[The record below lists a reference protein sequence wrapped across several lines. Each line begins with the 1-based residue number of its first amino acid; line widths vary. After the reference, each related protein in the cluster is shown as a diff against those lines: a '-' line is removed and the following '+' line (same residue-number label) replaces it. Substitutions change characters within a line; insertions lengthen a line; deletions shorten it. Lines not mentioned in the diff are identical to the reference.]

1 MTLKTVMG
9 ASFAVIA
16 LSLVSCNNSS
26 GEATSK
32 TTKAVKEAASNTVKS
47 VEVNSKPILG
57 NFGIATDNMN
67 TSVNPGDNFY
77 EYVNGGWLEKIEIP
91 SDRSRYGSF
100 SILRDKS
107 EKRVRGIIEAAA
119 KSENPS
125 ADEKRIGDF
134 YNAYLNT
141 DRIEQMGLKPIQKD
155 LDRIRAAK
163 THEDILKLMTDRRLG
178 LARPVAAFVG
188 IDAKQN
194 DQYIVQL
201 TQSGLS
207 LPNRDYY
214 FDESEKGQKFLA
226 GYQALAATMLQEA
239 GVDNAA
245 ARAEGIMGFETRL
258 AEGHWPRVKLRDRD
272 LSYNKMS
279 VQKLAETSPGIDWTA
294 MLEQLGLGGQTQL
307 IVRQKPAIKNAA
319 KVFVETPVD
328 VLKDYLTVSLLNSHA
343 ALLPKR
349 IDDAQFNFFGKTLR
363 GQEAQRPR
371 WKRAVGSVNGTLGEV
386 VGKVYVA
393 EHFPPDSKAQMDT
406 LIENLRSAFKDGIDG
421 LEWMADE
428 TKEQA
433 QYKLRKFNP
442 KIGYPDKWETYEGLQ
457 VASDDLIGTVRSA
470 RIWAW
475 EDSVAQLGQPI
486 DRDEWGMTPQ
496 TVNAYYNSTL
506 NEIVFPAAILDA
518 PFFDPNA
525 DPAVNYGGIGAVIGH
540 EMGHGFDDQGRKS
553 DGDGLQRD
561 WWTAADAKAYE
572 VRAKALA
579 DQYSEFEP
587 LPGENL
593 DGNLG
598 LGENIGDLTGV
609 TMAYDAYK
617 RSLNGKEAPVID
629 GFTGDQRFFMAWA
642 QVWAI
647 KWKDAA
653 LSAQIK
659 NGPHSPGE
667 FRANGIVRNFG
678 PWYDAFDV
686 KPGDAMYV
694 PPEKR
699 VKIW

>member
-1 MTLKTVMG
+1 MTLKTLMG
-9 ASFAVIA
+9 TSFAVLA
-16 LSLVSCNNSS
+16 LTLTACDS
-26 GEATSK
+26 GSQI
-32 TTKAVKEAASNTVKS
+32 KADNV
-47 VEVNSKPILG
+47 VEYQSGNAILG
-57 NFGIATDNMN
+57 SFGIATEYIDS
-67 TSVNPGDNFY
+67 TVKPGDNFY
-77 EYVNGGWLEKIEIP
+77 AFVNGGWLANTEIP
-91 SDRSRYGSF
+91 SDKSNYGSF
-100 SILRDKS
+100 TILRDKS
-107 EKRVRGIIEAAA
+107 EKRVREIIEAAA
-119 KSENPS
+119 TKENPS

-141 DRIEQMGLKPIQKD
+141 ERIEAMGLKPIQKD
-155 LDRIRAAK
+155 LRRIRAAK
-163 THEDILKLMTDRRLG
+163 SHDDILKLMVDAKLG
-178 LARPVAAFVG
+178 LASPVRPFVY
-188 IDAKQN
+188 IDFKQN
-194 DQYIVQL
+194 DQYI
-201 TQSGLS
+201 TYIGQSGLS

-214 FDESEKGQKFLA
+214 FDKSEKGLKFLR
-226 GYQALAATMLQEA
+226 GYEKLAATMMSEV
-239 GVDNAA
+239 GVKNAEK
-245 ARAEGIMGFETRL
+245 RAKRLLRFETRL
-258 AEGHWPRVKLRDRD
+258 AKGHWSRVKQRNRD
-272 LSYNKMS
+272 LVYNKMS
-279 VQKLAETSPGIDWTA
+279 LAELTELAPGIDWSM
-294 MLEQLGLGGQTQL
+294 MLEASGLGGQETL
-307 IVRQKPAIKNAA
+307 VLREKSAVVNAA
-319 KVFVETPVD
+319 KVFAATPVP
-328 VLKDYLTVSLLNSHA
+328 VLKDYLTVSLLNGHA
-343 ALLPKR
+343 ALLPAR
-349 IDDAQFNFFGKTLR
+349 IDDARFEFYGKTLR
-363 GQEAQRPR
+363 DQAEQRPR
-371 WKRAVGSVNGTLGEV
+371 WKRAVSSVNGTLGEV
-386 VGKVYVA
+386 VGKVYVD
-393 EHFPPDSKAQMDT
+393 EHFPPESKAQMDA

-421 LEWMADE
+421 LDWMDDA

-442 KIGYPDKWETYEGLQ
+442 KIGYPDRWETYAGLQ
-457 VASDDLIGTVRSA
+457 VAKDDLVGTVQSA
-470 RIWAW
+470 RAWEW
-475 EDSVAQLGQPI
+475 EDSIGQLGQPI

-496 TVNAYYNSTL
+496 TVNAYYNAAL

-553 DGDGLQRD
+553 DGDGVQRD
-561 WWTAADAKAYE
+561 WWTPADAKAY
-572 VRAKALA
+572 VARAKALA

-609 TMAYDAYK
+609 TMAYEAYK

-642 QVWAI
+642 QVWAV
-647 KWKDAA
+647 KWKEAA

-667 FRANGIVRNFG
+667 FRANGIVRNFQ

-686 KPGDAMYV
+686 KPGDAMYI

>member
-1 MTLKTVMG
+1 MTLKTMMG
-9 ASFAVIA
+9 GSLAVLA
-16 LSLVSCNNSS
+16 LTLSACNNAA
-26 GEATSK
+26 ETK
-32 TTKAVKEAASNTVKS
+32 TTEAVETATGQPTSAK
-47 VEVNSKPILG
+47 LG
-57 NFGIATDNMN
+57 TFGIATDHID
-67 TSVNPGDNFY
+67 TSVDPGENFY
-77 EYVNGGWLEKIEIP
+77 EFVNGNWLKETEIP
-91 SDRSRYGSF
+91 SDRSRYGAF
-100 SILRDKS
+100 SVLADQA
-107 EKRVRGIIEAAA
+107 EKRVREIIENAAS
-119 KSENPS
+119 KDNPS

-141 DRIEQMGLKPIQKD
+141 DRIEEMGLAPIQGD

-163 THEDILKLMTDRRLG
+163 TKDDILKLMTDVELG
-178 LARPVAAFVG
+178 LDSPVSPYVY

-194 DQYIVQL
+194 DEYIVYL

-214 FDESEKGQKFLA
+214 FDETEKGQTILA
-226 GYQALAATMLQEA
+226 GYTGLAETMLTEA

-245 ARAEGIMGFETRL
+245 ARAEAILAFETDL
-258 AEGHWPRVKLRDRD
+258 AEGHWSRVKQRDRD
-272 LSYNKMS
+272 LTYNKMS
-279 VQKLAETSPGIDWTA
+279 VSELKKMAPGIDWTA
-294 MLEQLGLGGQTQL
+294 MLTELGLGGQDTV
-307 IVRQKPAIKNAA
+307 IVREKSAVTNAA
-319 KVFVETPVD
+319 KVFADTPVE
-328 VLKDYLTVSLLNSHA
+328 VLKDYLTVSLLTGHSA
-343 ALLPKR
+343 YLPKR
-349 IDDAQFNFFGKTLR
+349 IDDASFEFYGKTLR
-363 GQEAQRPR
+363 GQEEQRPR

-393 EHFPPDSKAQMDT
+393 EHFPPDSKAQMKE
-406 LIENLRSAFKDGIDG
+406 LVENLRGAFKDGIDN

-433 QYKLRKFNP
+433 QYKLKKFNP
-442 KIGYPDKWETYEGLQ
+442 KIGYPDRWETYDGLN
-457 VASDDLIGTVRSA
+457 VDADDLVGTVQSA
-470 RIWAW
+470 RKWSW
-475 EDSVAQLGQPI
+475 EDSIGQLGQPI

-496 TVNAYYNSTL
+496 TVNAYYNSVL

-553 DGDGLQRD
+553 DGDGIQRD
-561 WWTAADAKAYE
+561 WWTPEDAEAYKG
-572 VRAKALA
+572 RAKALA
-579 DQYSEFEP
+579 DQYSQFEP

-609 TMAYDAYK
+609 TMAYEAYK
-617 RSLNGKEAPVID
+617 RSLNGKEAPII
-629 GFTGDQRFFMAWA
+629 GGYTGDQRFFMAWA

-647 KWKDAA
+647 KWRDEA

-667 FRANGIVRNFG
+667 YRANGIVRNFQ
-678 PWYDAFDV
+678 PWYDAFNV
-686 KPGDAMYV
+686 QPGDAMYI
-694 PPEKR
+694 PPEDR

>member
-1 MTLKTVMG
+1 MTFKKAMG

-16 LSLVSCNNSS
+16 LTLAACDNAA
-26 GEATSK
+26 EK
-32 TTKAVKEAASNTVKS
+32 QPAV
-47 VEVNSKPILG
+47 LG
-57 NFGIATDNMN
+57 TFGIAIDNMDMA
-67 TSVNPGDNFY
+67 VQPGENFY
-77 EYVNGGWLEKIEIP
+77 EYVNGGWLAKTEIP
-91 SDRSRYGSF
+91 SDRARYGAF
-100 SILRDKS
+100 SVLSDRA
-107 EKRVRGIIEAAA
+107 EKRVREIIETAAN
-119 KSENPS
+119 SENPS

-141 DRIEQMGLKPIQKD
+141 DRIEELGLTPIQGD
-155 LDRIRAAK
+155 IDRIRAAETK
-163 THEDILKLMTDRRLG
+163 DDILKLMADTSLG
-178 LARPVAAFVG
+178 LDAPVSPYVY
-188 IDAKQN
+188 IDAKDN
-194 DQYIVQL
+194 DQYIVYL

-214 FDESEKGQKFLA
+214 FDDSVRGLSILA
-226 GYQALAATMLQEA
+226 GYEKLAEAMLTEA
-239 GVDNAA
+239 GVDNAS
-245 ARAEGIMGFETRL
+245 ARAEAIIAFETAL
-258 AEGHWPRVKLRDRD
+258 AEGHWTRVKQRDRD
-272 LSYNKMS
+272 LTYNKMS
-279 VQKLAETSPGIDWTA
+279 VSDLKKAAPGIDWSA
-294 MLEQLGLGGQTQL
+294 MLDELGLGGQDTVIL
-307 IVRQKPAIKNAA
+307 REKSAIISAA
-319 KVFVETPVD
+319 NVFADTPLD
-328 VLKDYLTVSLLNSHA
+328 VLKDYLTVSLMNSNSA
-343 ALLPKR
+343 YLPKR
-349 IDDAQFNFFGKTLR
+349 IDDASFEFYGKTLR
-363 GQEAQRPR
+363 GQQEQRPR
-371 WKRAVGSVNGTLGEV
+371 WKRAVSAVNGTLGEV
-386 VGKVYVA
+386 VGKVYVK
-393 EHFPPDSKAQMDT
+393 EHFPPDSKTQMNE
-406 LIENLRSAFKDGIDG
+406 LVENLRASFKDGIEG
-421 LEWMADE
+421 LDWMADE

-433 QYKLRKFNP
+433 QYKLKKFNP
-442 KIGYPDKWETYEGLQ
+442 KIGYPDKWESYTGLT
-457 VASDDLIGTVRSA
+457 VDAEDLIGTIKSA
-470 RIWAW
+470 RKWEW
-475 EDSVAQLGQPI
+475 EDSIGQIGQPI

-496 TVNAYYNSTL
+496 TVNAYYNSIL

-553 DGDGLQRD
+553 DGDGVQRD
-561 WWTAADAKAYE
+561 WWTAEDATAYE
-572 VRAKALA
+572 GRAKALA
-579 DQYSEFEP
+579 DQYSQFEP

-647 KWKDAA
+647 KWKDEA

-678 PWYDAFDV
+678 PWYDAFDI
-686 KPGDAMYV
+686 KPGDPMYI
-694 PPEKR
+694 PPEER

>member
-1 MTLKTVMG
+1 MTLKTMMG
-9 ASFAVIA
+9 GSLAVLA
-16 LSLVSCNNSS
+16 LTLSACNNAA
-26 GEATSK
+26 ETK
-32 TTKAVKEAASNTVKS
+32 TTEAVETATGQPTSAK
-47 VEVNSKPILG
+47 LG
-57 NFGIATDNMN
+57 TFGIATDHID
-67 TSVNPGDNFY
+67 TSVDPGENFY
-77 EYVNGGWLEKIEIP
+77 EFVNGNWLKETEIP
-91 SDRSRYGSF
+91 SDRSRYGAF
-100 SILRDKS
+100 SVLADQA
-107 EKRVRGIIEAAA
+107 EKRVREIIENAAS
-119 KSENPS
+119 KDNPS

-141 DRIEQMGLKPIQKD
+141 DRIEEMGLAPIQGD

-163 THEDILKLMTDRRLG
+163 TKDDILKLMTDVELG
-178 LARPVAAFVG
+178 LDSPVSPYVY

-194 DQYIVQL
+194 DEYIVYL

-214 FDESEKGQKFLA
+214 FDESEKGQTILA
-226 GYQALAATMLQEA
+226 GYTGLAETMLTEA

-245 ARAEGIMGFETRL
+245 ARAEAILAFETDL
-258 AEGHWPRVKLRDRD
+258 AEGHWSRVKQRDRD
-272 LSYNKMS
+272 LTYNKMS
-279 VQKLAETSPGIDWTA
+279 VSELKKMAPGIDWTA
-294 MLEQLGLGGQTQL
+294 MLTELGLGGQDTV
-307 IVRQKPAIKNAA
+307 IVREKTAVTNAA
-319 KVFVETPVD
+319 EVFADTPVE
-328 VLKDYLTVSLLNSHA
+328 VLKDYLTVSLLTGHSA
-343 ALLPKR
+343 YLPKR
-349 IDDAQFNFFGKTLR
+349 IDDASFEFYGKTLR
-363 GQEAQRPR
+363 GQEEQRPR

-393 EHFPPDSKAQMDT
+393 EHFPPDSKAQMKE
-406 LIENLRSAFKDGIDG
+406 LVENLRGAFKDGIDN

-433 QYKLRKFNP
+433 QYKLKKFNP
-442 KIGYPDKWETYEGLQ
+442 KIGYPDRWETYDGLN
-457 VASDDLIGTVRSA
+457 VDADDLVGTVQSA
-470 RIWAW
+470 RKWSW
-475 EDSVAQLGQPI
+475 EDSIGQLGQPI

-496 TVNAYYNSTL
+496 TVNAYYNSVL

-553 DGDGLQRD
+553 DGDGIQRD
-561 WWTAADAKAYE
+561 WWTPEDAEAYKG
-572 VRAKALA
+572 RAKALA
-579 DQYSEFEP
+579 DQYSQFEP

-609 TMAYDAYK
+609 TMAYEAYK
-617 RSLNGKEAPVID
+617 RSLNGKEAPII
-629 GFTGDQRFFMAWA
+629 GGYTGDQRFFMAWA

-647 KWKDAA
+647 KWRDEA

-667 FRANGIVRNFG
+667 YRANGIVRNFQ
-678 PWYDAFDV
+678 PWYDAFNV
-686 KPGDAMYV
+686 QPGDAMYI
-694 PPEKR
+694 PPEDR